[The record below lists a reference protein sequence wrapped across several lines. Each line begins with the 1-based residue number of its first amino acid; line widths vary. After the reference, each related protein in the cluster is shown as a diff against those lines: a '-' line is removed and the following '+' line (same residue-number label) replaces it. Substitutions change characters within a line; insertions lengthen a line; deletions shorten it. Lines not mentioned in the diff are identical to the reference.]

1 MKKILLGLLIVA
13 LVLGLTAC
21 SPESYKEWAE
31 KMGGMKDNVYNIEAN
46 MAEVDKATATVSNS
60 VSVQVDDEGN
70 ATATIKFED
79 AAKIMD
85 SVAKVKGSDQ
95 KEEKLKEDL
104 KKPVVDTSSMTEEQ
118 AAAQNAA
125 VQLALQ
131 EKTQDLATAVE
142 QQKEDAVAAGAT
154 EEQIAILDTV
164 LDTIASVQAN
174 ISAEPTMA
182 ELATVAVL
190 TEMANTVQEVAVAD
204 TSTYYSSE
212 SGLTKQGQEVAET
225 ALSSLDTL
233 KMTSEVAGMDL
244 LGDVDIMTMLNSI
257 TGGGSKGLSLSSEEQ
272 ELLNGF
278 SVPVRTLVSL
288 FTENGQFSEPRYN
301 SFIAQ
306 SKAVMLTYDL
316 LSAVYAKPT
325 TIGECDALFTT
336 VKTKHGLTVDDLL
349 RYVIAMTFVTVDRE
363 GGKEALRDFIN
374 TEGIYDALMDI
385 GTKYEV
391 LANAEVDGFGDVWAS
406 LEKTLK
412 PDESGNYDS
421 YALRCISTLAI
432 LLVDSG
438 YSGYL
443 KLGNE
448 SGTISISGYLNQL

>member
-21 SPESYKEWAE
+21 SPESYKELAE
-31 KMGGMKDNVYNIEAN
+31 KMGGMKDNVFGIEAN

-60 VSVQVDDEGN
+60 VSVQVDEEGN

-95 KEEKLKEDL
+95 KEDKLKEDL
-104 KKPVVDTSSMTEEQ
+104 KKPVVDTSSMTDDQ

-131 EKTQDLATAVE
+131 EQTQNLATTVE
-142 QQKEDAVAAGAT
+142 QQKADAVAAGAT

-190 TEMANTVQEVAVAD
+190 TEMANTVQEVATAD
-204 TSTYYSSE
+204 TSTYYSTE
-212 SGLTKQGQEVAET
+212 SGLTTEGQAVAET

-233 KMTSEVAGMDL
+233 KMTSEVAGLELVDNKLIEDL
-244 LGDVDIMTMLNSI
+244 LGSFL
-257 TGGGSKGLSLSSEEQ
+257 GGSKGLSLSSEEQ
-272 ELLNGF
+272 AILSGF
-278 SVPVRTLVSL
+278 SKPVRMIVELITDDG
-288 FTENGQFSEPRYN
+288 EFSESKYN

-306 SKAVMLTYDL
+306 SKAVMLSYDL
-316 LSAVYAKPT
+316 LSSVYAKPKN
-325 TIGECDALFTT
+325 IDDCDKLLN
-336 VKTKHGLTVDDLL
+336 VKTKHGLTPDDLI
-349 RYVIAMTFVTVDRE
+349 RYVVAMTFVTVDRE
-363 GGKEALRDFIN
+363 GGKEALKNFIN
-374 TEGIYDALMDI
+374 TGDVCAALMNI
-385 GTKYEV
+385 GENYEV
-391 LANAEVDGFGDVWAS
+391 LANAEVDGFGDVWTS

-412 PDESGNYDS
+412 PDENGNYDS

-432 LLVDSG
+432 LIVDSG
-438 YSGYL
+438 CSEYL

-448 SGTISISGYLNQL
+448 SGTISGYLNQL